1 MNWRR
6 VVQSEKEYVD
16 VYGSRVEEVLGK
28 ALTAAIE
35 ARTPVP
41 EAFMADYLRG
51 LPRRTTEVSTEDSEK
66 PADTN
71 KTVPR
76 RLLRTPSMQAKD
88 LGLDVRQK
96 DSNNWFICHES
107 MLSDPLFTALFK
119 ECGVPRKLRD
129 QEKWRNH
136 PNRDHS
142 GLCDQFYV
150 VALTEEAVDQYKY
163 LLRMSSY
170 RWADRK
176 VGPPPDCLAMPA
188 NYLWFFEVVKDRKVL
203 GWVDFISNIM
213 IGVDATV
220 EVMAGFYA
228 SLQTGAPPRRIASPA
243 PGPARRPPLRRRSS
257 PRATAAASAVGHWMY
272 LDDIGRDPEHSIA
285 SMLKMALSRCW
296 IFQETAF
303 GSLDDIGV
311 ERVLTKLHELGEEAS
326 DEVRGAIDE
335 FEGAK
340 DVSSLSA
347 EAQAGLEKLS
357 TYIMAAEQLAVLLSR
372 RGWQEWVAKM
382 NDTFDEQ
389 DEKLPL
395 MPDYGPMA
403 TAYDNLGYLL
413 VRRICGDDAAHTIP
427 NDRSS
432 EVEPWWLDAAAFKS
446 KEAYPEE

>member
-129 QEKWRNH
+129 QEKWKNH

-203 GWVDFISNIM
+203 GWVDFISNI
-213 IGVDATV
+213 VRRDASRTC
-220 EVMAGFYA
+220 G
-228 SLQTGAPPRRIASPA
+228 
-243 PGPARRPPLRRRSS
+243 S
-257 PRATAAASAVGHWMY
+257 PRTAPY
-272 LDDIGRDPEHSIA
+272 LT
-285 SMLKMALSRCW
+285 SRS
-296 IFQETAF
+296 T
-303 GSLDDIGV
+303 LD
-311 ERVLTKLHELGEEAS
+311 R
-326 DEVRGAIDE
+326 
-335 FEGAK
+335 
-340 DVSSLSA
+340 
-347 EAQAGLEKLS
+347 
-357 TYIMAAEQLAVLLSR
+357 
-372 RGWQEWVAKM
+372 
-382 NDTFDEQ
+382 
-389 DEKLPL
+389 
-395 MPDYGPMA
+395 
-403 TAYDNLGYLL
+403 
-413 VRRICGDDAAHTIP
+413 
-427 NDRSS
+427 
-432 EVEPWWLDAAAFKS
+432 
-446 KEAYPEE
+446 

>member
-107 MLSDPLFTALFK
+107 MLSDPLFTAHFK

-129 QEKWRNH
+129 QEKWKTH

-213 IGVDATV
+213 IGVGTSGRV
-220 EVMAGFYA
+220 
-228 SLQTGAPPRRIASPA
+228 SNGARPTPSP
-243 PGPARRPPLRRRSS
+243 RSS
-257 PRATAAASAVGHWMY
+257 PRSSRYRRDGGGDGGVLRITPDGGP
-272 LDDIGRDPEHSIA
+272 LDVPRRHRPRPRAQH
-285 SMLKMALSRCW
+285 R
-296 IFQETAF
+296 
-303 GSLDDIGV
+303 LDAQD
-311 ERVLTKLHELGEEAS
+311 
-326 DEVRGAIDE
+326 GA
-335 FEGAK
+335 
-340 DVSSLSA
+340 
-347 EAQAGLEKLS
+347 
-357 TYIMAAEQLAVLLSR
+357 
-372 RGWQEWVAKM
+372 
-382 NDTFDEQ
+382 
-389 DEKLPL
+389 LPL
-395 MPDYGPMA
+395 LDLPGDG
-403 TAYDNLGYLL
+403 
-413 VRRICGDDAAHTIP
+413 VRLAR
-427 NDRSS
+427 
-432 EVEPWWLDAAAFKS
+432 
-446 KEAYPEE
+446 

>member
-51 LPRRTTEVSTEDSEK
+51 LPRRTTEVSTDDSEK

-71 KTVPR
+71 QTVPR

-129 QEKWRNH
+129 QEKWKNH

-228 SLQTGAPPRRIASPA
+228 SLQVRRNSGAIRRNSAQFCASILTRRPLSTRADGGPLDVPRRH
-243 PGPARRPPLRRRSS
+243 RPR
-257 PRATAAASAVGHWMY
+257 PRAQHR
-272 LDDIGRDPEHSIA
+272 LDAQD
-285 SMLKMALSRCW
+285 
-296 IFQETAF
+296 
-303 GSLDDIGV
+303 
-311 ERVLTKLHELGEEAS
+311 
-326 DEVRGAIDE
+326 GA
-335 FEGAK
+335 
-340 DVSSLSA
+340 
-347 EAQAGLEKLS
+347 
-357 TYIMAAEQLAVLLSR
+357 
-372 RGWQEWVAKM
+372 
-382 NDTFDEQ
+382 
-389 DEKLPL
+389 LPL
-395 MPDYGPMA
+395 LDLPGDG
-403 TAYDNLGYLL
+403 
-413 VRRICGDDAAHTIP
+413 VRLA
-427 NDRSS
+427 
-432 EVEPWWLDAAAFKS
+432 
-446 KEAYPEE
+446 